1 MTTKYRFRGKYRLQL
16 REKDHA
22 PMHVHLV
29 VGDVNVRIDLAEL
42 RIVSGGMPDNLKDEV
57 MDWLAENQMILIK
70 EWKKWQK

>member
-1 MTTKYRFRGKYRLQL
+1 
-16 REKDHA
+16 
-22 PMHVHLV
+22 MHVHLV